1 MGTLVSDQFPT
12 TFHILFNLFAD
23 TMNSENLPTSKD
35 EQYDPNLEAQDEDV
49 VSGGNNRLMYIL
61 GAVVLALIIGYIALP
76 KGNGSGLASATPSF
90 MLEDAAVTATGP
102 TGADSIA
109 AGLKAA
115 PGAAPEETDGE
126 TKKTRSTTRTV
137 AATAT
142 DAAGTA
148 APTTVDATASA
159 PAAEPEPVAAAPEP
173 APVAAPA
180 NVTMSGK
187 IEDENGRPMVG
198 ATVFLRGS
206 SRGTSTDASG
216 NYTMEVPTGTDN
228 TLVYG
233 YAGYDDEVV
242 RTRGNQ
248 PVNVT
253 LTPRAKTKK
262 RR

>member
-1 MGTLVSDQFPT
+1 MKQ
-12 TFHILFNLFAD
+12 
-23 TMNSENLPTSKD
+23 ENLPTSKN

-61 GAVVLALIIGYIALP
+61 GAVVLALIIGYVALP
-76 KGNGSGLASATPSF
+76 KGNGSGLSAAMPSF
-90 MLEDAAVTATGP
+90 MLEDAAVTATAP
-102 TGADSIA
+102 TAADSIA

-115 PGAAPEETDGE
+115 PTATSTDADAEDKAA
-126 TKKTRSTTRTV
+126 KKTTKTTNNNQNSASGASV
-137 AATAT
+137 APTAAMVATA
-142 DAAGTA
+142 
-148 APTTVDATASA
+148 PA

-180 NVTMSGK
+180 NVTVSGK
-187 IEDENGRPMVG
+187 IEDENGHPLVG
-198 ATVFLRGS
+198 ATVFLKGS
-206 SRGTSTDASG
+206 SKGTSTDASG
-216 NYTMEVPTGTDN
+216 NYTMEVPSGTDN
-228 TLVYG
+228 TLMYG

-242 RTRGNQ
+242 RSRGSQ